1 MEWLMI
7 IAFVVISIM
16 DSKKKSDQ
24 AKQQSAR
31 RRQQMSGQ
39 GQRTGDMLP
48 SQQRPQTVRGPQKQE
63 GSFKGSLTEFLEAL
77 EDALEPD
84 ESNTPAKRT
93 AQEQPVQRQTAQRN
107 SAKNRG
113 RASGEGSVSGKSL
126 TQTVGRKKKTELMAE
141 KSEYKSA
148 AQLPTKT
155 LMEQRPDR
163 EKREEHT
170 KVTASVKP
178 LTANVKPLKNAFE
191 NDEHCEHRIQL
202 NPNIQY
208 SKQQQNAEVQ
218 RAAIVKTD
226 GESIVQGII
235 WAEILGKPKAYQNQ
249 ARRMGRY

>member
-7 IAFVVISIM
+7 IAFVVISIL

-24 AKQQSAR
+24 AKQQSAQ
-31 RRQQMSGQ
+31 RRQQTGGQ
-39 GQRTGDMLP
+39 QA
-48 SQQRPQTVRGPQKQE
+48 RPQAPKPASKQE
-63 GSFKGSLTEFLEAL
+63 GSFMGSLTEFLESL
-77 EDALEPD
+77 EDALDPD
-84 ESNTPAKRT
+84 GDNAPAKR
-93 AQEQPVQRQTAQRN
+93 PVQKQTAPK
-107 SAKNRG
+107 SAMPKQ
-113 RASGEGSVSGKSL
+113 ASSAGKTLMQSAA
-126 TQTVGRKKKTELMAE
+126 KKKKAE
-141 KSEYKSA
+141 PQSVKKSP

-208 SKQQQNAEVQ
+208 SKQQQTAAVQ
-218 RAAIVKTD
+218 QAAIVKTD
-226 GESIVQGII
+226 SESIVQGII
-235 WAEILGKPKAYQNQ
+235 WSEILGKPKAYQNQ
-249 ARRMGRY
+249 MRRMGR

>member
-7 IAFVVISIM
+7 IAFVVISIL

-24 AKQQSAR
+24 AKQQSAQ
-31 RRQQMSGQ
+31 RRQQLGGQ
-39 GQRTGDMLP
+39 GQRPETMP
-48 SQQRPQTVRGPQKQE
+48 KPQQRPQAAKPASKQE
-63 GSFKGSLTEFLEAL
+63 GSFMGSLTEFLESL
-77 EDALEPD
+77 EDVLDIELD
-84 ESNTPAKRT
+84 GKPAPQTQQKPLVANSKERT
-93 AQEQPVQRQTAQRN
+93 
-107 SAKNRG
+107 SDG
-113 RASGEGSVSGKSL
+113 GSIAGKSL
-126 TQTVGRKKKTELMAE
+126 TQTVGRKKKLELMAE
-141 KSEYKSA
+141 KASKKSP

-178 LTANVKPLKNAFE
+178 LKNAFE

-208 SKQQQNAEVQ
+208 SKQQEAMSMQ

-235 WAEILGKPKAYQNQ
+235 WSEILGKPKAYQNQ
-249 ARRMGRY
+249 ARRMR

>member
-24 AKQQSAR
+24 AKQQSAQ
-31 RRQQMSGQ
+31 RRQQMSSQ
-39 GQRTGDMLP
+39 GQRPGELP
-48 SQQRPQTVRGPQKQE
+48 NMQQRPQSPRPVSKQE
-63 GSFKGSLTEFLEAL
+63 GSFMGSLTEFLESL
-77 EDALEPD
+77 EDALD
-84 ESNTPAKRT
+84 IDLDGKPAP
-93 AQEQPVQRQTAQRN
+93 QPQQKPSV
-107 SAKNRG
+107 AKNRE
-113 RASGEGSVSGKSL
+113 RASGEGSIAGKSL
-126 TQTVGRKKKTELMAE
+126 TQTVGRKKKPELMTE
-141 KSEYKSA
+141 KSAKKSP

-208 SKQQQNAEVQ
+208 SKQQQNTEAQ

-235 WAEILGKPKAYQNQ
+235 WSEILGKPKAYQNR
-249 ARRMGRY
+249 AGRMGR

>member
-7 IAFVVISIM
+7 IAFVVISIL

-24 AKQQSAR
+24 AKQQSAQ
-31 RRQQMSGQ
+31 RRQQTGGQ
-39 GQRTGDMLP
+39 QA
-48 SQQRPQTVRGPQKQE
+48 RPQAPKPASKQE
-63 GSFKGSLTEFLEAL
+63 GSFMGSLTEFLESL
-77 EDALEPD
+77 EDALDPD
-84 ESNTPAKRT
+84 GDNAPAKR
-93 AQEQPVQRQTAQRN
+93 PVQKQTAPKSAMPKAGKTLMQSAAKKKKAEPQ
-107 SAKNRG
+107 SAK
-113 RASGEGSVSGKSL
+113 KSP
-126 TQTVGRKKKTELMAE
+126 
-141 KSEYKSA
+141 

-208 SKQQQNAEVQ
+208 SKQQQTAAVQ
-218 RAAIVKTD
+218 QAAIVKTD

-235 WAEILGKPKAYQNQ
+235 WSEILGKPKAYQNQ
-249 ARRMGRY
+249 MRRMGR

>member
-24 AKQQSAR
+24 AKQQSAQ
-31 RRQQMSGQ
+31 RRQQMSSQ
-39 GQRTGDMLP
+39 GQRPVELP
-48 SQQRPQTVRGPQKQE
+48 KVPQHSQAPRPVAKQE
-63 GSFKGSLTEFLEAL
+63 GSFMGSLTEFLEAL

-84 ESNTPAKRT
+84 EEAEQAKRRQAAQKQATSKT
-93 AQEQPVQRQTAQRN
+93 AMPKQAPV
-107 SAKNRG
+107 G
-113 RASGEGSVSGKSL
+113 GKTL
-126 TQTVGRKKKTELMAE
+126 MQTVGKKKKAE
-141 KSEYKSA
+141 PQTAKKSP

-208 SKQQQNAEVQ
+208 SKQQQDTKVQ

-235 WAEILGKPKAYQNQ
+235 WSEILGKPKAYQNR
-249 ARRMGRY
+249 AGRMGR

>member
-1 MEWLMI
+1 MEWLMVI
-7 IAFVVISIM
+7 IFVAISIM

-24 AKQQSAR
+24 AKQQR
-31 RRQQMSGQ
+31 TQRQQQMSGQ
-39 GQRTGDMLP
+39 GQRLGELP
-48 SQQRPQTVRGPQKQE
+48 KPQQRPQASKGAQKQE
-63 GSFKGSLTEFLEAL
+63 GNFMGSLTDFLEAL
-77 EDALEPD
+77 EDALD
-84 ESNTPAKRT
+84 VDLDGNGDPAKR
-93 AQEQPVQRQTAQRN
+93 QQPAQRN
-107 SAKNRG
+107 VAKNRE
-113 RASGEGSVSGKSL
+113 RASGEGSVTGKTL
-126 TQTVGRKKKTELMAE
+126 TQTVGRKKKAELMAE
-141 KSEYKSA
+141 KSERKSP

-191 NDEHCEHRIQL
+191 NDESCEHRIQL

-208 SKQQQNAEVQ
+208 SKQQQGVTTQ

-235 WAEILGKPKAYQNQ
+235 WSEILGKPKAYQNQ

>member
-7 IAFVVISIM
+7 IAFVVISIL

-24 AKQQSAR
+24 AKQQSAQ
-31 RRQQMSGQ
+31 RRQQLGGQ
-39 GQRTGDMLP
+39 GQRPETMP
-48 SQQRPQTVRGPQKQE
+48 KPQQRPQAAKPASKQE
-63 GSFKGSLTEFLEAL
+63 GSFMGSLTEFLESL
-77 EDALEPD
+77 EDALD
-84 ESNTPAKRT
+84 IDLDGK
-93 AQEQPVQRQTAQRN
+93 PVPQTQQKPLVAN
-107 SAKNRG
+107 SKE
-113 RASGEGSVSGKSL
+113 RASDGGSVAGKSL
-126 TQTVGRKKKTELMAE
+126 TQTVGRKKKPELMAE
-141 KSEYKSA
+141 KASKKSP

-208 SKQQQNAEVQ
+208 SKQQEATPMQ

-235 WAEILGKPKAYQNQ
+235 WSEILGKPKAYQNQ
-249 ARRMGRY
+249 ARRMRR

>member
-24 AKQQSAR
+24 AKQQSAQ

-39 GQRTGDMLP
+39 GQRPEELP
-48 SQQRPQTVRGPQKQE
+48 KVPQHPQAPRPVAKQE
-63 GSFKGSLTEFLEAL
+63 GSIMGSLTEFLEAL
-77 EDALEPD
+77 EEALDPD
-84 ESNTPAKRT
+84 EEAEQAKRRQAAQKQATSKT
-93 AQEQPVQRQTAQRN
+93 AMPKQAPA
-107 SAKNRG
+107 G
-113 RASGEGSVSGKSL
+113 GKTL
-126 TQTVGRKKKTELMAE
+126 MQTVGKKKKAE
-141 KSEYKSA
+141 PQTAKKSP

-155 LMEQRPDR
+155 MMEQRPDR

-170 KVTASVKP
+170 KVTAS
-178 LTANVKPLKNAFE
+178 VKPLKNAFE

-208 SKQQQNAEVQ
+208 SKQQQDTKVQ

-235 WAEILGKPKAYQNQ
+235 WSEILGKPKAYQNR
-249 ARRMGRY
+249 AGRMGR

>member
-24 AKQQSAR
+24 AKQQSAQ

-39 GQRTGDMLP
+39 GQRPAQPT
-48 SQQRPQTVRGPQKQE
+48 RPQAAKPVSKQE
-63 GSFKGSLTEFLEAL
+63 GSFMGSLTEFLESL
-77 EDALEPD
+77 EDALDSDGEH
-84 ESNTPAKRT
+84 TPAKRT
-93 AQEQPVQRQTAQRN
+93 VQKQPMQRTGTPQQTAQKP
-107 SAKNRG
+107 ATQKQ
-113 RASGEGSVSGKSL
+113 APAAGKTL
-126 TQTVGRKKKTELMAE
+126 MQMAGKKKQAE
-141 KSEYKSA
+141 PQTAKKSP

-170 KVTASVKP
+170 KVSASVKP

-191 NDEHCEHRIQL
+191 NDEQCEHRIQL

-208 SKQQQNAEVQ
+208 SKQQQNTSAQ
-218 RAAIVKTD
+218 RVAVVKTD

-235 WAEILGKPKAYQNQ
+235 WSEILGKPKAYQNR
-249 ARRMGRY
+249 ARRMGR

>member
-24 AKQQSAR
+24 AKQQSAQ
-31 RRQQMSGQ
+31 RRQQMSSQ
-39 GQRTGDMLP
+39 GQRPGELP
-48 SQQRPQTVRGPQKQE
+48 NMQQRPQSPRPASKPVSKQE
-63 GSFKGSLTEFLEAL
+63 GSFMGSLTEFLESL
-77 EDALEPD
+77 EDALD
-84 ESNTPAKRT
+84 QSDDHAPAKRT
-93 AQEQPVQRQTAQRN
+93 AQKQTTMPKQ
-107 SAKNRG
+107 
-113 RASGEGSVSGKSL
+113 ASTGGKTL
-126 TQTVGRKKKTELMAE
+126 MQTVGKKKKAE
-141 KSEYKSA
+141 PQAAKKSP

-208 SKQQQNAEVQ
+208 SKQQQNTEAQ

-235 WAEILGKPKAYQNQ
+235 WSEILGKPKAYQNR
-249 ARRMGRY
+249 AGRMGR

>member
-7 IAFVVISIM
+7 IAFVVISIL

-24 AKQQSAR
+24 AKQQSAQ
-31 RRQQMSGQ
+31 RRQQTGGQ
-39 GQRTGDMLP
+39 QA
-48 SQQRPQTVRGPQKQE
+48 RPQAPKPASKQE
-63 GSFKGSLTEFLEAL
+63 GSFMGSLTEFLESL
-77 EDALEPD
+77 EDALDPD
-84 ESNTPAKRT
+84 GDNAPAKR
-93 AQEQPVQRQTAQRN
+93 PVQKQTAPKSAMPKQASAGKTLMQSAAKKKKAEPQ
-107 SAKNRG
+107 SAK
-113 RASGEGSVSGKSL
+113 KSP
-126 TQTVGRKKKTELMAE
+126 
-141 KSEYKSA
+141 

-208 SKQQQNAEVQ
+208 SKQQQTAAVQ
-218 RAAIVKTD
+218 QAAIVKTD
-226 GESIVQGII
+226 SESIVQGII
-235 WAEILGKPKAYQNQ
+235 WSEILGKPKAYQNQ
-249 ARRMGRY
+249 MRRMGR

>member
-24 AKQQSAR
+24 AKQQR
-31 RRQQMSGQ
+31 TQRQQSAGQQVYRSGDRAEQ
-39 GQRTGDMLP
+39 MKRTQP
-48 SQQRPQTVRGPQKQE
+48 SKQPKKQD
-63 GSFKGSLTEFLEAL
+63 GSFMGSLTEFLESL
-77 EDALEPD
+77 EDALD
-84 ESNTPAKRT
+84 GDAQPAKKP
-93 AQEQPVQRQTAQRN
+93 QPVQSKKQSPVAKPVSQQKS
-107 SAKNRG
+107 SAGKTLMQS
-113 RASGEGSVSGKSL
+113 AS
-126 TQTVGRKKKTELMAE
+126 KKKTTESQSTK
-141 KSEYKSA
+141 KSPT
-148 AQLPTKT
+148 QLPTKT

-191 NDEHCEHRIQL
+191 NDENCEHRIQL

-208 SKQQQNAEVQ
+208 SKQQQSVVTQ

-226 GESIVQGII
+226 GDSIVQGII
-235 WAEILGKPKAYQNQ
+235 WSEILGKPKAYQNQ
-249 ARRMGRY
+249 ARRMGR

>member
-24 AKQQSAR
+24 AKQQSAQ
-31 RRQQMSGQ
+31 RRQQQ
-39 GQRTGDMLP
+39 GMQGPRPEATP
-48 SQQRPQTVRGPQKQE
+48 KPQQRSQAAKPASKQE
-63 GSFKGSLTEFLEAL
+63 GSFMGSLTEFLESL
-77 EDALEPD
+77 EDALD
-84 ESNTPAKRT
+84 IDLDGKPAP
-93 AQEQPVQRQTAQRN
+93 QPQQKPPA
-107 SAKNRG
+107 AKNRE
-113 RASGEGSVSGKSL
+113 RVSGEGSIAGKSL
-126 TQTVGRKKKTELMAE
+126 TQTVGRKKKPELMAE
-141 KSEYKSA
+141 KTSKKSPS
-148 AQLPTKT
+148 QLPTKT

-170 KVTASVKP
+170 KVTANVKP
-178 LTANVKPLKNAFE
+178 LTASVKPLKNAFE

-208 SKQQQNAEVQ
+208 SAQQTQASAQ

-235 WAEILGKPKAYQNQ
+235 WSEILGKPKAYQNQ
-249 ARRMGRY
+249 MRRMGR

>member
-24 AKQQSAR
+24 AKQQSAQ
-31 RRQQMSGQ
+31 RRQQMSSQ
-39 GQRTGDMLP
+39 GQRPGELP
-48 SQQRPQTVRGPQKQE
+48 NMQQRPQSPRPASKPVSKQE
-63 GSFKGSLTEFLEAL
+63 GSFMGSLTEFLESL
-77 EDALEPD
+77 EDALD
-84 ESNTPAKRT
+84 QSDDHAPAKRT
-93 AQEQPVQRQTAQRN
+93 AQKQTTPKTTMPKQ
-107 SAKNRG
+107 
-113 RASGEGSVSGKSL
+113 ASTGGKTL
-126 TQTVGRKKKTELMAE
+126 MQTVGKKKKAE
-141 KSEYKSA
+141 PQAAKKSP

-208 SKQQQNAEVQ
+208 SKQQQNTEAQ
-218 RAAIVKTD
+218 RAAIVKND

-235 WAEILGKPKAYQNQ
+235 WSEILGKPKAYQNR
-249 ARRMGRY
+249 AGRMGR